1 MYTNCVKSLF
11 YNSFIK
17 MQNKNCVNVCIC
29 HKFFLLKFY
38 TVSSQKLL
46 CCGMPMQ
53 WPAVHIVGKDN
64 GTTNTW
70 SHKKHIC
77 QRHLDIILMY
87 RVLSRVLAFLVF
99 FSCFLFFCNSTLMGH
114 SHYWLVTCAAK
125 KMNFLCSLV
134 QYQLIGF
141 KHRGT
146 NWKHGIL
153 NSFRNDEPACVQM
166 SSKVISQVIS
176 TYQIHQDRICKGVPE

>member
-1 MYTNCVKSLF
+1 MYLSHFFQV
-11 YNSFIK
+11 
-17 MQNKNCVNVCIC
+17 
-29 HKFFLLKFY
+29 FLLKFY

-87 RVLSRVLAFLVF
+87 RVLSRVLAFLGF
-99 FSCFLFFCNSTLMGH
+99 FSASFFCNSTLMGH

-125 KMNFLCSLV
+125 KRIFLCSLV
-134 QYQLIGF
+134 YLQLKGF
-141 KHRGT
+141 WLRGA
-146 NWKHGIL
+146 NWKH
-153 NSFRNDEPACVQM
+153 FNDLVN
-166 SSKVISQVIS
+166 INLG
-176 TYQIHQDRICKGVPE
+176 D

>member
-1 MYTNCVKSLF
+1 MKAQYNVIRLMIKQSNINNHVKNLF

-29 HKFFLLKFY
+29 HKLFLLKFY

-53 WPAVHIVGKDN
+53 LPAVHIVGKDN

-87 RVLSRVLAFLVF
+87 RVLSRVLAFLGF
-99 FSCFLFFCNSTLMGH
+99 FSASFFLQQYTHGYGNTGSGVFKRGVQKRCQKLPKFDFQSQFSM
-114 SHYWLVTCAAK
+114 SK
-125 KMNFLCSLV
+125 IIRNFLNFFFIEG
-134 QYQLIGF
+134 YQF
-141 KHRGT
+141 RGT
-146 NWKHGIL
+146 FFVVDI
-153 NSFRNDEPACVQM
+153 F
-166 SSKVISQVIS
+166 
-176 TYQIHQDRICKGVPE
+176 

>member
-1 MYTNCVKSLF
+1 MLMIKQSNINYYVKNLF
-11 YNSFIK
+11 YNNFIK

-29 HKFFLLKFY
+29 HTFFKFFLLKFY

-87 RVLSRVLAFLVF
+87 RVLSRVLAFLGF
-99 FSCFLFFCNSTLMGH
+99 FSASFFCNSTLMGH

-125 KMNFLCSLV
+125 KMDFLCSLV
-134 QYQLIGF
+134 YLQLKGF
-141 KHRGT
+141 WLRGD
-146 NWKHGIL
+146 NWTHCNDLVNINHGDQKL
-153 NSFRNDEPACVQM
+153 LQE
-166 SSKVISQVIS
+166 
-176 TYQIHQDRICKGVPE
+176 

>member
-1 MYTNCVKSLF
+1 MLMIKQSNINYYVKNLF
-11 YNSFIK
+11 YNNFIK

-29 HKFFLLKFY
+29 HTFFKFFLLKFY

-87 RVLSRVLAFLVF
+87 RVLSRVLAFLGF
-99 FSCFLFFCNSTLMGH
+99 FSASFFCNSTLMGH

-125 KMNFLCSLV
+125 KRNFFMFTSV
-134 QYQLIGF
+134 SPIEGF
-141 KHRGT
+141 
-146 NWKHGIL
+146 L
-153 NSFRNDEPACVQM
+153 D
-166 SSKVISQVIS
+166 
-176 TYQIHQDRICKGVPE
+176 KGC

>member
-1 MYTNCVKSLF
+1 MKAQYNVIRLMIKQSNINNHVKNLF

-29 HKFFLLKFY
+29 HKLFLLKFY

-53 WPAVHIVGKDN
+53 LPAVHIVGKDN

-87 RVLSRVLAFLVF
+87 RVLSRVLAFLGFF
-99 FSCFLFFCNSTLMGH
+99 FSFLFLQQYTHGTFSLLARDVCCKEDGLFMFTSVSPVEGFL
-114 SHYWLVTCAAK
+114 AK
-125 KMNFLCSLV
+125 GC
-134 QYQLIGF
+134 
-141 KHRGT
+141 
-146 NWKHGIL
+146 
-153 NSFRNDEPACVQM
+153 
-166 SSKVISQVIS
+166 
-176 TYQIHQDRICKGVPE
+176 

>member
-1 MYTNCVKSLF
+1 
-11 YNSFIK
+11 
-17 MQNKNCVNVCIC
+17 MQNKNCVNVYFCYTFL
-29 HKFFLLKFY
+29 KFFLLKFY

-87 RVLSRVLAFLVF
+87 RVLSRVLAFLGF
-99 FSCFLFFCNSTLMGH
+99 FSASFFLQQYTHGTFSLLARDVCRKEDELFMFTSVV
-114 SHYWLVTCAAK
+114 LVDRFQA
-125 KMNFLCSLV
+125 
-134 QYQLIGF
+134 QGYQLE
-141 KHRGT
+141 T
-146 NWKHGIL
+146 L
-153 NSFRNDEPACVQM
+153 
-166 SSKVISQVIS
+166 
-176 TYQIHQDRICKGVPE
+176 